1 MGGQRHAPAALPPGK
16 KPGTHCIGG
25 WVGPRTGLEVCGKS
39 CPPPGFDHRT
49 VQPVAS
55 RYTDWVIATHNGYTI
70 QEQICDVCLIQ
81 LTVIEIAGHTVPNR
95 GRRRDTARRYVDQVK
110 DGNEAP
116 EAKRPKHWQGEQ
128 KKLGTKK
135 PVINGKHIYS
145 EDCGSMILC
154 PYQTTLRQ
162 KHNSLC
168 YSHWTCPSFLP

>member
-1 MGGQRHAPAALPPGK
+1 MGVGGQRHAPAALPPGK
-16 KPGTHCIGG
+16 TRYPLYRKLGERG
-25 WVGPRTGLEVCGKS
+25 VENLA
-39 CPPPGFDHRT
+39 PPGFDHRT